1 MSAETAI
8 NTLRFLAVD
17 AVQKANS
24 GHPGMPMGAAPMAYV
39 LWTKFLNFDPS
50 TPDWADRDRFVLSA
64 GHGSMLLYGLLH
76 LSGYDLGIDE
86 IKNFRQWGSLTP
98 GHPEY
103 GHTPGVETTTGP
115 LGQGIA
121 ASVGM
126 AIAERHLAARFNTP
140 GFDVVDHYTY
150 SIAGDGCL
158 MEGVSSEAASLAGHL
173 GLGKLIVLHDDNK
186 ITIEGS
192 TELAFCEDISRRFE
206 AYGWQVLTVADG
218 NDLDL
223 IEAAIKEAREETGKP
238 SLIRVRTEIGYGSPA
253 KQGSAGAHGAPLGA
267 DEVIA
272 TKKNLGWPLEPSF
285 LVPDEGRAPF
295 TARGVAGKAL
305 HAKWDEKLQ
314 AYCAANPELGAEFK
328 RRMAGELPAGWLD
341 ALPSFETD
349 AKGIASRAASGKVI
363 NALAPILPE
372 LIGGSADLA
381 PSNNTEISG
390 EKDFE
395 AGAYEG
401 RIMRF
406 GVREFGMGAIVNGMA
421 NHGMLRP
428 FDATFFVFTDYMR
441 PALRLSSLM
450 GLGTIHV
457 MTHDSIYLGED
468 GPTHQPVEHL
478 PSLRAMP
485 GLSMIR
491 PADANET
498 AVAWKIALENN
509 NKPTIL
515 VLSRQNLPTL
525 DRSLYAGAE
534 GIERG
539 GYILKEAAGGSPKA
553 IIIASGSEVHLALGA
568 AESLEADEIPTRVV
582 NLASWD
588 LFEAQDSA
596 YKAKVLPEEVTVRTA
611 VEASHPLGWERY
623 LGLSGKMVGVWT
635 FGASAPAG
643 VIAKEYGFTVEN
655 VVAKVKEQL

>member
-1 MSAETAI
+1 MSSETAI

-39 LWTKFLNFDPS
+39 LWTKFLNFDP
-50 TPDWADRDRFVLSA
+50 TRPDWADRDRFVLSA

-76 LSGYDLGIDE
+76 LSGYELGIE
-86 IKNFRQWGSLTP
+86 ELKNFRQWGSLTP
-98 GHPEY
+98 GHPEA

-115 LGQGIA
+115 LGQGFA

-126 AIAERHLAARFNTP
+126 AIAERHLAARFNKP
-140 GFDVVDHYTY
+140 GFELVDHYTY

-192 TELAFCEDISRRFE
+192 TDLAFCEDISKRFE

-218 NDLDL
+218 NDLGA
-223 IEAAIKEAREETGKP
+223 IEAAINEARAETDKP

-253 KQGSAGAHGAPLGA
+253 KQGSAGAHGSPLGA
-267 DEVIA
+267 EEVVA
-272 TKKNLGWPLEPSF
+272 SKKNLGWPIEPAF
-285 LVPDEGRAPF
+285 YVPDEGKAPF
-295 TARGVAGKAL
+295 AARGEAGKAL
-305 HAKWDEKLQ
+305 HAEWDKKLEE
-314 AYCAANPELGAEFK
+314 YCAANPELGGEFK
-328 RRMAGELPAGWLD
+328 RLMAGDLPEGWTD
-341 ALPSFETD
+341 ALPSFDAD

-381 PSNNTEISG
+381 PSNNTAISG

-395 AGAYEG
+395 AGAYDG

-406 GVREFGMGAIVNGMA
+406 GVREFGMAAIINGMY

-428 FDATFFVFTDYMR
+428 FDATFFAFTDYMR
-441 PALRLSSLM
+441 PALRLSALM

-485 GLSMIR
+485 GLSIIR

-498 AVAWKIALENN
+498 AVAWRVALEHK

-525 DRSLYAGAE
+525 DRSVYASAE
-534 GIERG
+534 GVERG
-539 GYILKEAAGGSPKA
+539 GYILKEADGGAPKA
-553 IIIASGSEVHLALGA
+553 IIISSGSEVHLALEA
-568 AESLEADEIPTRVV
+568 AKSLEAEAIPTRVV

-588 LFEAQDSA
+588 LFEAQGDDYRAS
-596 YKAKVLPEEVTVRTA
+596 VLPSSVTVRTA
-611 VEASHPLGWERY
+611 VEAAHPLGWDHY
-623 LGLSGKMVGVWT
+623 VGQRGNVVGMET
-635 FGASAPAG
+635 FGASAPAE
-643 VIAKEYGFTVEN
+643 VLAKEFGFTVEN
-655 VVAKVKEQL
+655 VVSKVKAQL

>member
-1 MSAETAI
+1 MSSETAI

-39 LWTKFLNFDPS
+39 LWTKFLNFDP
-50 TPDWADRDRFVLSA
+50 TRPDWADRDRFVLSA

-76 LSGYDLGIDE
+76 LSGYELGIE
-86 IKNFRQWGSLTP
+86 ELKNFRQWGSLTP
-98 GHPEY
+98 GHPEA

-115 LGQGIA
+115 LGQGFA

-126 AIAERHLAARFNTP
+126 AIAERHLAARFNKP
-140 GFDVVDHYTY
+140 GFELVDHYTY

-192 TELAFCEDISRRFE
+192 TDLAFCEDISKRFE

-218 NDLDL
+218 NDLGA
-223 IEAAIKEAREETGKP
+223 IEAAINEARAETDKP

-253 KQGSAGAHGAPLGA
+253 KQGSAGAHGSPLGA
-267 DEVIA
+267 EEVVA
-272 TKKNLGWPLEPSF
+272 SKKNLGWPIEPAF
-285 LVPDEGRAPF
+285 YVPDEGKAPF
-295 TARGVAGKAL
+295 AARGEAGKAL
-305 HAKWDEKLQ
+305 HAEWDKKLEE
-314 AYCAANPELGAEFK
+314 YCAANPELGGEFK
-328 RRMAGELPAGWLD
+328 RLMAGDLPEGWTD
-341 ALPSFETD
+341 ALPSFDAD

-381 PSNNTEISG
+381 PSNNTAISG

-395 AGAYEG
+395 AGAYDG

-406 GVREFGMGAIVNGMA
+406 GVREFGMAAIINGMY

-428 FDATFFVFTDYMR
+428 FDATFFAFTDYMR
-441 PALRLSSLM
+441 PALRLSALM

-485 GLSMIR
+485 GLSIIR

-498 AVAWKIALENN
+498 AVAWRVALEHK

-525 DRSLYAGAE
+525 DRSVYASAE
-534 GIERG
+534 GVERG
-539 GYILKEAAGGSPKA
+539 GYILKEADGGAPKA
-553 IIIASGSEVHLALGA
+553 IIISSGSEVHLALEA
-568 AESLEADEIPTRVV
+568 AKSLEAEAIPTRVV

-588 LFEAQDSA
+588 LFEAQGDDYRAS
-596 YKAKVLPEEVTVRTA
+596 VLPSSVTVRTA
-611 VEASHPLGWERY
+611 VEAAHPLGWDRY
-623 LGLSGKMVGVWT
+623 VGQRGNVVGVET
-635 FGASAPAG
+635 FGASAPAE
-643 VIAKEYGFTVEN
+643 VLAKEFGFTVEN
-655 VVAKVKEQL
+655 VVSKVKAQL

>member
-1 MSAETAI
+1 MSSETAI

-39 LWTKFLNFDPS
+39 LWTKFLNFDP
-50 TPDWADRDRFVLSA
+50 TRPDWADRDRFVLSA

-76 LSGYDLGIDE
+76 LSGYELGIE
-86 IKNFRQWGSLTP
+86 ELKNFRQWGSLTP
-98 GHPEY
+98 GHPEA

-115 LGQGIA
+115 LGQGFA

-126 AIAERHLAARFNTP
+126 AIAERHLAARFNKP
-140 GFDVVDHYTY
+140 GFELVDHYTY

-192 TELAFCEDISRRFE
+192 TDLAFCEDISKRFE

-218 NDLDL
+218 NDLGA
-223 IEAAIKEAREETGKP
+223 IEAAINEARAETDKP

-253 KQGSAGAHGAPLGA
+253 KQGSAGAHGSPLGA
-267 DEVIA
+267 EEVVA
-272 TKKNLGWPLEPSF
+272 SKKNLGWPIEPAF
-285 LVPDEGRAPF
+285 YVPDEGKAPF
-295 TARGVAGKAL
+295 AARGEAGKAL
-305 HAKWDEKLQ
+305 HAEWDKKLEE
-314 AYCAANPELGAEFK
+314 YCAANPELGGEFK
-328 RRMAGELPAGWLD
+328 RLMAGDLPEGWTD
-341 ALPSFETD
+341 ALPSFDAD

-381 PSNNTEISG
+381 PSNNTAISG

-395 AGAYEG
+395 AGAYDG

-406 GVREFGMGAIVNGMA
+406 GVREFGMAAIINGMY

-428 FDATFFVFTDYMR
+428 FDATFFAFTDYMR
-441 PALRLSSLM
+441 PALRLSALM

-485 GLSMIR
+485 GLSIIR

-498 AVAWKIALENN
+498 AVAWRVALEHK

-525 DRSLYAGAE
+525 DRSVYASAE
-534 GIERG
+534 GVERG
-539 GYILKEAAGGSPKA
+539 GYILKEADGGAPKA
-553 IIIASGSEVHLALGA
+553 IIISSGSEVHLALEA
-568 AESLEADEIPTRVV
+568 AKSLEAEAIPTRVV

-588 LFEAQDSA
+588 LFEAQGDDYRAS
-596 YKAKVLPEEVTVRTA
+596 VLPSSVTVRTA
-611 VEASHPLGWERY
+611 VEAAHPLGWDHYVGQR
-623 LGLSGKMVGVWT
+623 GNVVGVET
-635 FGASAPAG
+635 FGASAPAE
-643 VIAKEYGFTVEN
+643 VLAKEFGFTVEN
-655 VVAKVKEQL
+655 VVSKVKAQL